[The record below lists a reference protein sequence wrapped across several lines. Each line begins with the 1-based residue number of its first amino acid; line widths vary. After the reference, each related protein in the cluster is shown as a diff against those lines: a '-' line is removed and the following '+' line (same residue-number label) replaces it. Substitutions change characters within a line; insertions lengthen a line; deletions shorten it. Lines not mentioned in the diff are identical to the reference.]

1 MVFKNC
7 HRVSLSDYTLAN
19 LPGDKGIFLAVS
31 RASIQPRE
39 TTLCMAVC
47 RLSAQPDTSVCAAC
61 VLGRRT
67 ATVGAS
73 CRCMLRAGAFWRKR
87 WCVRCVTVQRT
98 GELVRMCRLCHGP
111 RHNPVSL
118 STTSYAGSG
127 YTMGDVYATVLRNKA
142 RSATHG
148 RAHCRHGD
156 GHCVSWR
163 SVCALPAERRPAV
176 LLSTHWRHCSFFF
189 PSIRLRASD
198 LEKGEKGE
206 FDTVV
211 ERVAPA
217 V

>member
-7 HRVSLSDYTLAN
+7 HRVSLSDYTLAI

-73 CRCMLRAGAFWRKR
+73 CWCMLRAGAFWRKR
-87 WCVRCVTVQRT
+87 WCVRCVTVQRAGSNVPT
-98 GELVRMCRLCHGP
+98 VARAAIQP
-111 RHNPVSL
+111 RDSL

-142 RSATHG
+142 RLTTHG
-148 RAHCRHGD
+148 RGTLSPL
-156 GHCVSWR
+156 G
-163 SVCALPAERRPAV
+163 RPCTA
-176 LLSTHWRHCSFFF
+176 
-189 PSIRLRASD
+189 
-198 LEKGEKGE
+198 
-206 FDTVV
+206 
-211 ERVAPA
+211 
-217 V
+217 